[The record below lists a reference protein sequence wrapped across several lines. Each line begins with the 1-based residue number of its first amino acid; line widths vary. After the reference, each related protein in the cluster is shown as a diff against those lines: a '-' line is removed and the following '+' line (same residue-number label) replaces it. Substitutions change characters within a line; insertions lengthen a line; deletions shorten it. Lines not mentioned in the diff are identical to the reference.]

1 MQSLFLTALLSSI
14 VMVLARPEWYEANT
28 RDVPV
33 LQSGSLVNVCGD
45 VKCHF
50 GGNYLRRG
58 HETTCFCYKGPGE
71 VCGGHDNIFGICE
84 TGLECNSCGK
94 CVGCAHNISYGFK
107 CYDDNCM

>member
-14 VMVLARPEWYEANT
+14 VIVLALPEWYEH
-28 RDVPV
+28 RGEVP
-33 LQSGSLVNVCGD
+33 LQSRSAVNVCGDD

-50 GGNYLRRG
+50 GGYVIRRG
-58 HETTCFCYKGPGE
+58 QESRCFCYKGPGE
-71 VCGGHDNIFGICE
+71 VCGGHDNIFGACE

-94 CVGCAHNISYGFK
+94 CIGCAHNISYGFK